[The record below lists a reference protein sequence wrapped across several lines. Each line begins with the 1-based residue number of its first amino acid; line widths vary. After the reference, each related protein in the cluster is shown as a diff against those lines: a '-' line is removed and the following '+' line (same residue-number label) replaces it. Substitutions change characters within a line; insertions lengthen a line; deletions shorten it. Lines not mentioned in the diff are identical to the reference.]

1 MLTPPGIEVHTSE
14 DSISTA
20 LEGARTDTWNTI
32 TLAWSL
38 IGSQGGII
46 GVGIIVAALILGRT
60 KNWRLA
66 AVPVV
71 ATILQQAIFLIAA
84 NIVDRPR
91 PQVAH
96 LDDAPPTASYPS
108 GHVGA
113 STTLYLTFALLALQ
127 IRTGWL
133 RRLTITVCLAVPLL
147 VAFGRLYRGMHHL
160 TDIGAAFLNGIT
172 CAVLTY
178 WWYRSNTRHSPPTPA
193 AAVNPSEMRTGQTSR
208 HTGTATHGR
217 SRGFASSIGDQILA
231 AYSAIVCLD
240 LGPSRHRRWSAPYP
254 FVSPVDRR

>member
-1 MLTPPGIEVHTSE
+1 VDGVHQEKGRAILPRVVAPGVALFAVIVGIGLLLTPPGVELRTSE
-14 DSISTA
+14 DEISA
-20 LEGARTDTWNTI
+20 GLAAARTSTWNTI

-38 IGSQGGII
+38 LGSQGGVI
-46 GVGIIVAALILGRT
+46 GVGTIVAALILGRT

-71 ATILQQAIFLIAA
+71 ATVLQQAVFLIAA

-91 PQVAH
+91 PQVVH
-96 LDDAPPTASYPS
+96 LDEAPPTASYPS

-127 IRTGWL
+127 IRTTWI
-133 RRLTITVCLAVPLL
+133 RWVTITICLAVPVL

-172 CAVLTY
+172 CALLTY
-178 WWYRSNTRHSPPTPA
+178 WWYRASDRQNPPPIGASTP
-193 AAVNPSEMRTGQTSR
+193 VGGENRTN
-208 HTGTATHGR
+208 
-217 SRGFASSIGDQILA
+217 L
-231 AYSAIVCLD
+231 
-240 LGPSRHRRWSAPYP
+240 
-254 FVSPVDRR
+254 